1 MKFNSKLFYFITAIE
16 IIAVLCLGK
25 YFYDKKINEEK
36 VLGEMRVAVI
46 DEDKTIS
53 NLQNDL
59 QYFWE
64 YKPNEVIE
72 DKPDWLDYK
81 VTYKINSD
89 SLNER
94 FDYDVEKK
102 EDTFRI
108 ITLGDSF
115 TFGQFV
121 NTKDNW
127 TEILEDKLNKEINNK
142 IGKFE
147 VINLGMPG
155 YDVQYIVRKY
165 KIRGLKYNPDLILWF
180 ESGTGSFR
188 FRELMF
194 PIVNNCKDK
203 LLEEGEKENSA
214 YEDCWGK
221 AEKDVKKQYSKE
233 EMYRTL
239 EVYWKEFLALKKETS
254 FIYFGNLP
262 EDYKLFISDLLDN
275 CKNCYLHNNGFNIS
289 DKLFIDG
296 HPNEKGHLIIAEYIF
311 DYLID
316 NNFVK

>member
-1 MKFNSKLFYFITAIE
+1 MIRNKLFYFITAIE

-25 YFYDKKINEEK
+25 YFYDKKIKERK
-36 VLGEMRVAVI
+36 VLGEMKVAII
-46 DEDKTIS
+46 DKDKTTS
-53 NLQNDL
+53 YSQDDL
-59 QYFWE
+59 QAFKE
-64 YKPNEVIE
+64 YKPNLYIE
-72 DKPDWLDYK
+72 DSPDWLSDG
-81 VTYKINSD
+81 VVYKINSD

-102 EDTFRI
+102 TEVFRI

-115 TFGQFV
+115 TFGLYV
-121 NTKDNW
+121 NTGDNW
-127 TEILEDKLNKEINNK
+127 TEILEDKLNKEIKNNK
-142 IGKFE
+142 ISKFE

-155 YDVQYIVRKY
+155 YDIQYIVKRYKERGVKY
-165 KIRGLKYNPDLILWF
+165 SPDLILWF
-180 ESGTGSFR
+180 ESSTGALKFV
-188 FRELMF
+188 ELMT
-194 PIVNNCKDK
+194 PIANDCGDK
-203 LLEEGEKENSA
+203 LPEESEKENIA
-214 YEDCWGK
+214 KTCWEK
-221 AEKDVKKQYSKE
+221 AEEDIKRLYSKE
-233 EMYRTL
+233 ELYGML
-239 EVYWKEFLALKKETS
+239 EIYWKEFLALKKETN